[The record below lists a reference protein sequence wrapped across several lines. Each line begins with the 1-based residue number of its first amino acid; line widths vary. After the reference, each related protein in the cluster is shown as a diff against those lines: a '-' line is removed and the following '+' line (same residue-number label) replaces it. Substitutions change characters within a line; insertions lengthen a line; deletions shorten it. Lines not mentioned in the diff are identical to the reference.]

1 MSEIR
6 IATTPRGGNP
16 FRVEPQP
23 DGSFRVYN
31 LTSDPLPITRER
43 ALAWL
48 KWMEEDGVNKLRQ
61 LLKQPQQH

>member
-6 IATTPRGGNP
+6 TATSPGDL
-16 FRVEPQP
+16 FRVGPQP
-23 DGSFRVYN
+23 DGSFRLYN
-31 LTSDPLPITRER
+31 LTSEPLPITRER

-61 LLKQPQQH
+61 LLKQPPEH